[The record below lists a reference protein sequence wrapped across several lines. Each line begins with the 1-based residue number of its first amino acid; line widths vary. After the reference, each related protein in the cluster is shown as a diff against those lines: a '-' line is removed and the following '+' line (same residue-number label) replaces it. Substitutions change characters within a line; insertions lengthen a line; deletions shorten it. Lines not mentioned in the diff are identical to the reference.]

1 MFTTYFSEIA
11 IENGAGDILA
21 IDRLKVDG
29 RTFQA
34 RRPGTSGS
42 FAAQGTMLIACLD
55 VVPRTIADAIQKA
68 GLDLDEAAIGVSQ
81 LPKSTGMIV
90 RVLAA
95 DGAALKRTMLMV
107 WCAVRVALKG
117 KLPIE
122 RRK

>member
-11 IENGAGDILA
+11 IENGAGDVLA

-55 VVPRTIADAIQKA
+55 VVPRDGRGQCRHA
-68 GLDLDEAAIGVSQ
+68 GAQSF
-81 LPKSTGMIV
+81 
-90 RVLAA
+90 R
-95 DGAALKRTMLMV
+95 
-107 WCAVRVALKG
+107 C
-117 KLPIE
+117 
-122 RRK
+122 